1 MEALSGVFYDHINRW
16 FFDYIHDD
24 MDQETLNILLD
35 ERAKQYENF
44 IAWVYNQGS
53 IHNTKFW
60 KHANKITT
68 KHLNNNPI
76 WERTKKHLNET
87 PYRNDLLKTWPFAK
101 TSWDIL
107 LKGFNASL

>member
-24 MDQETLNILLD
+24 MDQETLNRIVD

-53 IHNTKFW
+53 ADTKFW

-68 KHLNNNPI
+68 EHLTNNPI
-76 WERTKKHLNET
+76 WDRTKKHLNKT
-87 PYRNDLLKTWPFAK
+87 NTKMTCLKHGLLEKYHGTYY
-101 TSWDIL
+101 
-107 LKGFNASL
+107 